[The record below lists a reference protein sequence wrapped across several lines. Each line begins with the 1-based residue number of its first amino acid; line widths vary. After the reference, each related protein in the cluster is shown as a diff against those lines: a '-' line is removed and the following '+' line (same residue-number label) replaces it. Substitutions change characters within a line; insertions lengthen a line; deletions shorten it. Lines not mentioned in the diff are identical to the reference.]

1 MPSST
6 GERLIPNDSKHDV
19 VSLDVLI
26 NGTNVAT
33 KHQILSVS
41 VTKEVNRIPTARVS
55 IIDGN
60 AADETFAVSETSDFI
75 PGNKIEIKAGRDGI
89 NKTIFKGIILK
100 HSLKVKQ
107 GGDSMLS
114 IEAKDEAIKLTV
126 GRKNKYFED
135 VKDSDAI
142 STVLSALKGSVD
154 ATTVTHKEIVQ
165 FNATDWDFAM
175 MRAEMN
181 GLLVIPNDG
190 KVDVKKPDTSSAP
203 VLNLTYGSDLLEFE
217 TEMDAQYQWS
227 SVEAKAWDFS
237 GQTLFESEATS
248 AGSFTEHGNL
258 SGKKLSDV
266 LGLDKLE
273 LHHSG
278 RVSEPE
284 LKAWAEAT
292 ILRSRMSKIRGRAKF
307 IGFSDL
313 KPGNTVSLRGL
324 GARFNG
330 KAYVTAVRHEVAAG
344 TWFTHA
350 QFGLSPNFF
359 YEKTDISAPPAGGL
373 LPAVSGLQIGIVSQL
388 QEDPDGE
395 DRILVK
401 MPLVNNAE
409 KGIWARL
416 ATLDA
421 GKERGTFFRPE
432 IGDEVIL
439 GFVNDDPRDAVVL
452 GMLHSSKL
460 PTPEKAKDDNHLKGL
475 VTRSKMKVVFDDD
488 KKIITIETPAG
499 NKVVISEDEKSITT
513 KDQNGNESKM
523 SKDGIA
529 VKSSKDVKIEASGN
543 ISIEATGDVSI
554 KGKNVKIEAQM
565 NLEAKGSVNAKLE
578 GGVQTVVK
586 GAMVM
591 IN

>member
-6 GERLIPNDSKHDV
+6 GERLIPNDSRSDV

-26 NGTNVAT
+26 NGTNVT
-33 KHQILSVS
+33 NKHQLLSVN
-41 VTKEVNRIPTARVS
+41 VTKEVNRIPSARIVV
-55 IIDGN
+55 IDGN
-60 AADETFAVSETSDFI
+60 AAEETFKVSETDDFI
-75 PGNKIEIKAGRDGI
+75 PGNKIEIKVGRDGV
-89 NKTIFKGIILK
+89 NKTIFKGIILR
-100 HSLKVKQ
+100 HSIKVRQ
-107 GGDSMLS
+107 GGDSMLTV
-114 IEAKDEAIKLTV
+114 EAKDEAIKLTV
-126 GRKNKYFED
+126 GSKNKYFEE
-135 VKDSDAI
+135 VKDSDVM
-142 STVLSALKGSVD
+142 STVLAGIKGTID
-154 ATTVTHKEIVQ
+154 TTTVKHKEIVQ
-165 FNATDWDFAM
+165 FNATDWDFIM

-190 KVDVKKPDTSSAP
+190 KVDIKKPDTSSAP
-203 VLNLTYGSDLLEFE
+203 VLNLVYGSDLLEFE

-227 SVEAKAWDFS
+227 SVEAKGWDFS
-237 GQTLFESEATS
+237 GQKLVESTAS
-248 AGSFTEHGNL
+248 SSGSFSEHGNL
-258 SGKKLSDV
+258 SGSRLSDV
-266 LGLDKLE
+266 MGLEKLE

-278 RVSEPE
+278 RVSTPE

-292 ILRSRMSKIRGRAKF
+292 MLRSRMSKIRGRAKF
-307 IGFSDL
+307 IGFSGV
-313 KPGNTVSLRGL
+313 KPGMTVSLRGL

-330 KAYVTAVRHEVAAG
+330 KAYVTAIRHEISSG

-350 QFGLSPNFF
+350 QFGLNPTFF

-373 LPAVSGLQIGIVSQL
+373 LPAVSGLQIGVVTQL
-388 QEDPDGE
+388 ENDPDGE

-401 MPLVNNAE
+401 MPLISNAA
-409 KGIWARL
+409 KGIWARI

-452 GMLHSSKL
+452 GMLHSSKNAA
-460 PTPEKAKDDNHLKGL
+460 PVKAKDDNHIKGL
-475 VTRSKMKVVFDDD
+475 VTRSKMKVMFDDE

-523 SKDGIA
+523 SDAGIS
-529 VKSSKDVKIEASGN
+529 VKSPKDIK
-543 ISIEATGDVSI
+543 IEATGDVSI
-554 KGKNVKIEAQM
+554 KGNNVKIEAQM
-565 NLEAKGSVNAKLE
+565 NFEAKGSVGAKLE
-578 GGVQTVVK
+578 GGAQAVVK
-586 GAMVM
+586 GGTVM